1 MIYKKNEAI
10 SEIMRRKSAL
20 IRKRERRKA
29 CVMSVCSAALLSMI
43 VSAISV
49 YSDLGAS
56 VESASVYGSFLLS
69 AEAGSYVVVAVAAFA
84 LGTAAAV
91 LTIKLRE
98 KDRKNK

>member
-10 SEIMRRKSAL
+10 SEIMRRKRVL

-29 CVMSVCSAALLSMI
+29 GVMSLCSAALLSII
-43 VSAISV
+43 VSVISM
-49 YSDLGAS
+49 YTDLSAS
-56 VESASVYGSFLLS
+56 VETASVYGSFLLS
-69 AEAGSYVVVAVAAFA
+69 AEAGSYVIVAVAAFA

-98 KDRKNK
+98 NSRKDK